1 MSTVIGWT
9 AGGLRFSEA
18 GTRGGGLLITGR
30 TSGYITERQ
39 PGALPG
45 VEE

>member
-1 MSTVIGWT
+1 MSTVIGWI

-18 GTRGGGLLITGR
+18 GTRGGELLVTGR
-30 TSGYITERQ
+30 ASGYVTERQ

-45 VEE
+45 VKE

>member
-1 MSTVIGWT
+1 MSTVIGGT
-9 AGGLRFSEA
+9 TGGLRFSEA

-30 TSGYITERQ
+30 VSGYITERQ
-39 PGALPG
+39 PGALPE